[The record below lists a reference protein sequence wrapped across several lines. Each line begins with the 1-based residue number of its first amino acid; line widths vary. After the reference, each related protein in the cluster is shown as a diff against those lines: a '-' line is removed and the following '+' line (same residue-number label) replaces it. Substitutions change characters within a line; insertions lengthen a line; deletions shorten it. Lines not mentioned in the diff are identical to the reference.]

1 LNNYLNEENERIRAY
16 NIKSAIKQEG
26 NATETESNFS
36 TIEASSIL
44 KSGLRN
50 IQVLDRFNI
59 ILSIF
64 ARRAKSKISQIQ
76 IELAYLKYTK
86 AKLNRGGHAD
96 YSGIYNEFKGNIYGN
111 MHTLDFE
118 VVSGKQSAG
127 RGSLGGSGE
136 TQLEL
141 EKRKIA
147 LREDLLKDELK
158 KFEEKRKIERE
169 PRRNNNITN
178 PTIGIVGY
186 TNAGKTAL
194 MNILSRKDFESENK
208 LFQTLNTTIKR

>member
-1 LNNYLNEENERIRAY
+1 M
-16 NIKSAIKQEG
+16 
-26 NATETESNFS
+26 
-36 TIEASSIL
+36 
-44 KSGLRN
+44 
-50 IQVLDRFNI
+50 
-59 ILSIF
+59 
-64 ARRAKSKISQIQ
+64 
-76 IELAYLKYTK
+76 KYTK

-96 YSGIYNEFKGNIYGN
+96 FSGIYNEFKGNIYGN

-147 LREDLLKDELK
+147 TREALLRDELK

-169 PRRNNNITN
+169 ARRNNALTT
-178 PTIGIVGY
+178 PTIGLVGY

-208 LFQTLNTTIKR
+208 LFQTLNTAIKKYFLFKTSLKALNMNRKFLKFCDHATTNNDSILCFIISF

>member
-1 LNNYLNEENERIRAY
+1 L
-16 NIKSAIKQEG
+16 KQEG
-26 NATETESNFS
+26 DATETESNFS
-36 TIEASSIL
+36 TIEASNV
-44 KSGLRN
+44 LRN
-50 IQVLDRFNI
+50 ETRKVQVLDRFNI

-96 YSGIYNEFKGNIYGN
+96 FSGIYNEFKGNLYGN
-111 MHTLDFE
+111 LHTLDFE

-127 RGSLGGSGE
+127 KGSLGGSGE

-147 LREDLLKDELK
+147 VREALLKDELK
-158 KFEEKRKIERE
+158 KFEEKRMVERE
-169 PRRNNNITN
+169 ARRNNALTT
-178 PTIGIVGY
+178 PTIGLVGY

-194 MNILSRKDFESENK
+194 MNILSHKEFESENR
-208 LFQTLNTTIKR
+208 LFQTLNTAIKR

>member
-1 LNNYLNEENERIRAY
+1 MNEENERIRAY
-16 NIKSAIKQEG
+16 NIKSALKQDG
-26 NATETESNFS
+26 DATETESNFS
-36 TIEASSIL
+36 TAEAANVL
-44 KSGLRN
+44 YKETKK

-96 YSGIYNEFKGNIYGN
+96 FSGIYNEFKGNIYGN
-111 MHTLDFE
+111 LHTLDFE

-127 RGSLGGSGE
+127 RGSVGGSGE

-147 LREDLLKDELK
+147 TREALLREELK
-158 KFEEKRKIERE
+158 KFEDKRKIERE
-169 PRRNNNITN
+169 SRRNNSIIN
-178 PTIGIVGY
+178 PTIGLVGY

-194 MNILSRKDFESENK
+194 MNILSNQSFESENK
-208 LFQTLNTTIKR
+208 LFQTLNTTLKK

>member
-1 LNNYLNEENERIRAY
+1 L
-16 NIKSAIKQEG
+16 KQEG
-26 NATETESNFS
+26 DATETESNFS
-36 TIEASSIL
+36 TIEASNV
-44 KSGLRN
+44 LRN
-50 IQVLDRFNI
+50 ETRKVQVLDRFNI

-96 YSGIYNEFKGNIYGN
+96 FSGIYNEFKGNLYGN
-111 MHTLDFE
+111 LHTLDFE

-127 RGSLGGSGE
+127 KGSLGGSGE

-147 LREDLLKDELK
+147 VREALLKDELK
-158 KFEEKRKIERE
+158 KFEEKRMVERE
-169 PRRNNNITN
+169 SRRNNALTT
-178 PTIGIVGY
+178 PTIGLVGY

-194 MNILSRKDFESENK
+194 MNILSHKEFESENR
-208 LFQTLNTTIKR
+208 LFQTLNTAIKR

>member
-1 LNNYLNEENERIRAY
+1 MNEENERIRAY
-16 NIKSAIKQEG
+16 NIKSALKEEG
-26 NATETESNFS
+26 DATETESNFS
-36 TIEASSIL
+36 TVEAANV
-44 KSGLRN
+44 LRKETKK

-96 YSGIYNEFKGNIYGN
+96 FSGIYNEFKGNIYGN
-111 MHTLDFE
+111 LHTLDFE

-127 RGSLGGSGE
+127 RGSVGGSGE

-147 LREDLLKDELK
+147 TREALLREELK

-169 PRRNNNITN
+169 ARRNNSIIN
-178 PTIGIVGY
+178 PTIGLVGY

-194 MNILSRKDFESENK
+194 MNILSHQTYESENK
-208 LFQTLNTTIKR
+208 LFQTLNTTLKK

>member
-1 LNNYLNEENERIRAY
+1 M
-16 NIKSAIKQEG
+16 KQEG
-26 NATETESNFS
+26 DATETESNFS
-36 TIEASSIL
+36 TIEASNV
-44 KSGLRN
+44 LRN
-50 IQVLDRFNI
+50 ETRKVQVLDRFNI

-96 YSGIYNEFKGNIYGN
+96 FSGIYNEFKGNLYGN
-111 MHTLDFE
+111 LHTLDFE

-127 RGSLGGSGE
+127 KGSLGGSGE

-147 LREDLLKDELK
+147 VREALLKDELK
-158 KFEEKRKIERE
+158 KFEEKRMVERE
-169 PRRNNNITN
+169 SRRNNALTT
-178 PTIGIVGY
+178 PTIGLVGY

-194 MNILSRKDFESENK
+194 MNILSHKEFESENR
-208 LFQTLNTTIKR
+208 LFQTLNTAIKR